1 MDEFPVDHELMK
13 SGQFADL
20 CQTTKE
26 TLRYWRSIGLLK
38 PVAVSEAG
46 YALYS
51 PLQWADFLLI
61 TSLQDS
67 GRSLADIRRY
77 LARPTAADRK
87 SVV

>member
-38 PVAVSEAG
+38 PVAVSEQGMRCILRCNGPTSSSSHRCKIRA
-46 YALYS
+46 APS
-51 PLQWADFLLI
+51 PIFAA
-61 TSLQDS
+61 TSHVRLPQN
-67 GRSLADIRRY
+67 
-77 LARPTAADRK
+77 
-87 SVV
+87 